1 VLHRIGQES
10 GGQPDVVNRWDIN
23 WQEGH
28 PSVGLMQVIKG
39 TFDAYAGPYRN
50 TGPFLYG
57 VSVDP
62 IANIFSG
69 INYAKHAYSK
79 PLYDVMMQPG
89 GYAGGGPVDFGLGFG
104 TVPRMEYGRVRL
116 PDYGSAA
123 ASGAARQMSPAAM
136 AARTGGPFIGGD
148 LNIHNP
154 LPERAGDSIT
164 RSVMKASF
172 LAGRGI
178 A

>member
-1 VLHRIGQES
+1 
-10 GGQPDVVNRWDIN
+10 
-23 WQEGH
+23 
-28 PSVGLMQVIKG
+28 VIQG

-62 IANIFSG
+62 IANIYAG
-69 INYAKHAYSK
+69 INYAKHAYNE

-89 GYAGGGPVDFGLGFG
+89 GYAGGGPVGLGFG
-104 TVPRMEYGRVRL
+104 SLPPMAFGQVRL
-116 PDYGSAA
+116 PGGRAG
-123 ASGAARQMSPAAM
+123 ASGTDRQMSPAAI
-136 AARTGGPFIGGD
+136 AARTGSPLIGGD
-148 LNIHNP
+148 VNIYNP
-154 LPERAGDSIT
+154 LAERAGDSIT

-172 LAGRGI
+172 LAGRGV